1 MGNKLRDSKMDKSML
16 DTQRRRKIQG
26 SFAFIE
32 HRFLREG
39 HLLRL
44 SKDEILLYFFFALVS
59 DHNGISFYGVDKILR
74 FLKLKEDEYF
84 SALASLEQKDYIRTQ
99 GNKVQL
105 LSLPELKK
113 APPAFKTDH
122 TRLCKTVSLGEL
134 LSAGGYYGQR

>member
-1 MGNKLRDSKMDKSML
+1 MNRFMIDA
-16 DTQRRRKIQG
+16 QRRRKIQG

-32 HRFLREG
+32 HRFMREG

-59 DHNGISFYGVDKILR
+59 DSNGISFYGVNRILH

-84 SALASLEQKDYIRTQ
+84 SALACLEQKDYIKTQ

-113 APPAFKTDH
+113 ASIVFSENHLRT
-122 TRLCKTVSLGEL
+122 CKTVSLGEL
-134 LSAGGYYGQR
+134 LSTGGYDGQR

>member
-1 MGNKLRDSKMDKSML
+1 MRNNLRNGKMDKSVI
-16 DTQRRRKIQG
+16 DVQRQRKIQG

-44 SKDEILLYFFFALVS
+44 SRNEILLYFFFALVS
-59 DHNGISFYGVDKILR
+59 DKNGISFYGVDKILR

-84 SALASLEQKDYIRTQ
+84 SALATLEQKDYIKTR

-113 APPAFKTDH
+113 APPNH
-122 TRLCKTVSLGEL
+122 PRLCKTVSIGQL

>member
-1 MGNKLRDSKMDKSML
+1 MDRAMI
-16 DTQRRRKIQG
+16 DRQRRRKIQG

-32 HRFLREG
+32 HRFMREG

-59 DHNGISFYGVDKILR
+59 DSNGVSFYGVNRILR

-84 SALASLEQKDYIRTQ
+84 GALASLEQKDYIKTQ

-105 LSLPELKK
+105 LSLPELEK
-113 APPAFKTDH
+113 ASLVFSENH
-122 TRLCKTVSLGEL
+122 SRLCKSVSLGEL
-134 LSAGGYYGQR
+134 LSVGGYYGQR

>member
-1 MGNKLRDSKMDKSML
+1 MDKSMI
-16 DTQRRRKIQG
+16 DGQRRRKIQG

-32 HRFLREG
+32 HRFIREG

-44 SKDEILLYFFFALVS
+44 SKNEILLYFFFALVS
-59 DHNGISFYGVDKILR
+59 DSNGISFYGVNKILR

-84 SALASLEQKDYIRTQ
+84 SALASLEQKDYIKTQ

-113 APPAFKTDH
+113 TPVVFSENH
-122 TRLCKTVSLGEL
+122 SRLCKSVSIGQL

>member
-1 MGNKLRDSKMDKSML
+1 MDKSMI
-16 DTQRRRKIQG
+16 DAQRRRKIQG

-32 HRFLREG
+32 HRFIREG

-44 SKDEILLYFFFALVS
+44 SKHEILLYFFFALVS
-59 DHNGISFYGVDKILR
+59 DPNGISFYGVNTILR

-84 SALASLEQKDYIRTQ
+84 SALSSLEQKDYIKTQ

-113 APPAFKTDH
+113 APPTLRINH
-122 TRLCKTVSLGEL
+122 SRLGKTVSLGEL
-134 LSAGGYYGQR
+134 LSAGDSYGQR